1 MSEAHPRSR
10 GEHRFGRRRGDWK
23 EGSSPLTRGA
33 PQVPLSEM
41 VNTGLIPAHAG
52 STKGTE
58 TLLLEG
64 TAHPRSRGEH
74 ACAMLILWSA
84 VGSSPLTRGARH
96 QSGHRHGLHGL
107 IPAHAGSTSYRVR
120 PAPVRPAHPRSRGEH
135 AGVDFSHCLVAG
147 SSPLTRGAPC
157 PQASLCSVWGLIP
170 AHAGSTK
177 CLFISFTRSGAHPR
191 SRGEHSVCDGF

>member
-1 MSEAHPRSR
+1 
-10 GEHRFGRRRGDWK
+10 
-23 EGSSPLTRGA
+23 
-33 PQVPLSEM
+33 
-41 VNTGLIPAHAG
+41 
-52 STKGTE
+52 
-58 TLLLEG
+58 
-64 TAHPRSRGEH
+64 
-74 ACAMLILWSA
+74 MLILWSA

-191 SRGEHSVCDGF
+191 SRGEHFSEWPVRAANSGSSPLTRGARGRSSLGCSAMGLIPAHAGSTPCVMVSSHLVRAHPRSRGEH